1 MATKGNTKMQTKT
14 KLSAGVFNARL
25 IVFAALGAFAL
36 MAGNAF
42 ATAAGEVSNLSGT
55 LSVKRAD
62 GSSKLLSVR
71 SEVQPG
77 DTLSTEAGTYARVK
91 FIDGGEVVLRPG
103 TQVKVDAFNYDAAK
117 PAEDNQVFSL
127 LRGGLRAITGLLGHR
142 NKERVSYIT
151 PTATIGIRGT
161 NFGAQ
166 LEDDNSMHVDVAE
179 GGVVVT
185 NNGGTLEVGVGQ
197 FAFVKSGDAPP
208 TLIINGKKVDIPGHI
223 GAGIGEGNKSSC
235 SM

>member
-1 MATKGNTKMQTKT
+1 MNNTTT
-14 KLSAGVFNARL
+14 LSASALKSLL
-25 IVFAALGAFAL
+25 IILIAGFA
-36 MAGNAF
+36 AGNAF

-62 GSSKLLSVR
+62 GSSKLLSVK

-117 PAEDNQVFSL
+117 PANDSQIFSL
-127 LRGGLRAITGLLGHR
+127 LKGGLRAITGLLGHR
-142 NKERVSYIT
+142 SKDRVSYVT

-161 NFGAQ
+161 NLGAQ
-166 LEDDNSMHVDVAE
+166 LEDDNSLHIDVAE

-185 NNGGTLEVGVGQ
+185 NKGGTLEVTVGQ
-197 FAFVKSGDAPP
+197 FAFVKNGEAPP
-208 TLIINGKKVDIPGHI
+208 TLVINGKPVDVPKNI
-223 GAGIGEGNKSSC
+223 GAGIGEGKKSSC